1 MLTDLLVLLDKARLI
16 FSEFYLVI
24 NASLALCLASKLL
37 LKILFVGCYVR
48 AVALMLI
55 AHSSL
60 RNHEKP

>member
-37 LKILFVGCYVR
+37 LKILFLGYVR